1 MNAELT
7 SEDKTRIEAEELYRA
22 EIRAKLEIPKQ
33 PRETPRVN
41 KDQLEREE
49 ERRVARQVTLTVVS
63 LVATLIAIIA
73 LSSNLQNLPKNTV
86 QEAKTDQRFSFA
98 IACERLAKKQLKSP
112 STAEFTNASQQQ
124 KEISSTTTGLTWD
137 GWVDSENSFG
147 ANLRSYFTCD
157 YNETSDR
164 VKVTFSSR

>member
-1 MNAELT
+1 MSTTLT
-7 SEDKTRIEAEELYRA
+7 DDDKARIEAEERYRA

-33 PRETPRVN
+33 PRETPKVN
-41 KDQLEREE
+41 QVQLEREE
-49 ERRVARQVTLTVVS
+49 EKRVARQVTLTVVS
-63 LVATLIAIIA
+63 LVGTLVAIIA
-73 LSSNLQNLPKNTV
+73 LSSNFQKLPNNTV

-98 IACERLAKKQLKSP
+98 VACERLAKKQLKSP
-112 STAEFTNASQQQ
+112 STAKFTDASQQQ

-157 YNETSDR
+157 YNETSDKI
-164 VKVTFSSR
+164 KVTFTR